1 MDKVTQQNAAN
12 AEESAAASEELTA
25 QAQELNSMIAE
36 FKLNGHGNG
45 HKQITTAAPGQAVK
59 KIDHSLKNAKHVN
72 PEAVIPMEDNKTED
86 ADFKDF

>member
-1 MDKVTQQNAAN
+1 
-12 AEESAAASEELTA
+12 
-25 QAQELNSMIAE
+25 
-36 FKLNGHGNG
+36 LNGHGNG